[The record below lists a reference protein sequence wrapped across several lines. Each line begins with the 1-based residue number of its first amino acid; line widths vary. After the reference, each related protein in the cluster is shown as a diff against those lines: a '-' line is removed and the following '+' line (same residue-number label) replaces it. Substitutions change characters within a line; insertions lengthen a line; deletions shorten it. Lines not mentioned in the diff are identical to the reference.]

1 MLPCGRFYRPHSIN
15 RFLSAEENMR
25 RSVDQQDRCA
35 IVLAAGEGKRLE
47 PLVRQLRGDAL
58 PKQYVTFIGRRSML
72 EHTFARAETIIPRER
87 VYTVVSSAH
96 QSYAAARRQLAGRAP
111 GTVIEQPENKE
122 TAAGILLPL
131 MHIYKRHPEATVAV
145 FPSDHF
151 VYEEDL
157 FMSHIAIAFH
167 AVEQNPKL
175 FVLLGL
181 EPSEPESEYGY
192 ILPSGAGDGDRSEL
206 VIQRVGRFV
215 EKPCFESACELIG
228 TGALW
233 NTMVMVFKI
242 KNLLA
247 IVEKI
252 KPGLYAAFQEVLN
265 AIGTSYEK
273 RRIEE
278 IYNILNVENFS
289 RCILEKLPLYQPA
302 ALSVLAVRGVLW
314 SDWGLPRAIEKVLRT
329 IDNQERVGAS
339 DGRLWKA
346 FNDRLQLGSRRSE
359 LAETT
364 KRAARRE
371 HLRRFTGRVA
381 ALPPTR

>member
-1 MLPCGRFYRPHSIN
+1 
-15 RFLSAEENMR
+15 MR
-25 RSVDQQDRCA
+25 RSVDQQDRCG

-47 PLVRQLRGDAL
+47 PLVRQLRGDSL

-72 EHTFARAETIIPRER
+72 EHTFARVEAIIPRER
-87 VYTVVSSAH
+87 VFTVVSRAH
-96 QSYAAARRQLAGRAP
+96 QSYAAARRQLTGRAP
-111 GTVIEQPENKE
+111 GTVVEQPENKE

-131 MHIYKRHPEATVAV
+131 MHAYKRHPEATVAV

-151 VYEEDL
+151 IYEENL
-157 FMSHIAIAFH
+157 FMSHVAMAFH
-167 AVEQNPKL
+167 AVEQNPSL
-175 FVLLGL
+175 FVLLGI
-181 EPSEPESEYGY
+181 EPSETESEYGY
-192 ILPSGAGDGDRSEL
+192 ILPASADGDQPSAAI
-206 VIQRVGRFV
+206 IQRVGRFV
-215 EKPCFESACELIG
+215 EKPSFESACELIAKG
-228 TGALW
+228 SLW

-247 IVEKI
+247 LVEKV

-265 AIGTSYEK
+265 AIGTTNEK

-278 IYNILNVENFS
+278 IYNVLNVENFS
-289 RCILEKLPLYQPA
+289 RGILEKLPLYRPA

-346 FNDRLQLGSRRSE
+346 FNDRLQLARRRSE
-359 LAETT
+359 LAETK

-371 HLRRFTGRVA
+371 HLRRFAGRPA
-381 ALPPTR
+381 ALPPTS

>member
-1 MLPCGRFYRPHSIN
+1 
-15 RFLSAEENMR
+15 MR
-25 RSVDQQDRCA
+25 RPVDQQDRCG

-47 PLVRQLRGDAL
+47 PLVRQLRGDSL

-72 EHTFARAETIIPRER
+72 EHTFARAEAIIPRER
-87 VYTVVSSAH
+87 IYTVISRAH
-96 QSYAAARRQLAGRAP
+96 QSYAPARRQLAGRAA

-131 MHIYKRHPEATVAV
+131 IYAYKRHPEATVAV

-151 VYEEDL
+151 VFEEDL
-157 FMSHIAIAFH
+157 FMSHVALAFH
-167 AVEQNPKL
+167 AVEQNPSQ
-175 FVLLGL
+175 FVLLGI
-181 EPSEPESEYGY
+181 EPSETESEYGY
-192 ILPSGAGDGDRSEL
+192 ILPAGENGDEPSESI
-206 VIQRVGRFV
+206 IQRVGQFV
-215 EKPCFESACELIG
+215 EKPGFESACEFIAK
-228 TGALW
+228 GALW

-265 AIGTSYEK
+265 AIGTSNEK

-278 IYNILNVENFS
+278 IYNLLNVENFS
-289 RCILEKLPLYQPA
+289 RGILEKLPLYRPA

-329 IDNQERVGAS
+329 IDNRERAGVS

-346 FNDRLQLGSRRSE
+346 FNDRLQSASRRTE
-359 LAETT
+359 LAAT

-371 HLRRFTGRVA
+371 HLKRFTGRA
-381 ALPPTR
+381 APLLPTR

>member
-1 MLPCGRFYRPHSIN
+1 
-15 RFLSAEENMR
+15 MR
-25 RSVDQQDRCA
+25 RPVDQQDRCA

-47 PLVRQLRGDAL
+47 PLVRQLRGDSL

-72 EHTFARAETIIPRER
+72 EHTFARVEAIIPRER
-87 VYTVVSSAH
+87 VFTVVSRAH

-111 GTVIEQPENKE
+111 GTVVEQPENKE

-131 MHIYKRHPEATVAV
+131 MHVYKRHPEATVAV

-151 VYEEDL
+151 IYEENL
-157 FMSHIAIAFH
+157 FMSHVAMAFH
-167 AVEQNPKL
+167 AVEENPSL

-192 ILPSGAGDGDRSEL
+192 ILPAGANGDQPAESI
-206 VIQRVGRFV
+206 IQRVGQFV
-215 EKPCFESACELIG
+215 EKPCFESACELLAK
-228 TGALW
+228 GALW
-233 NTMVMVFKI
+233 NTMVMVFKV

-252 KPGLYAAFQEVLN
+252 KPGLFAAFQEVLN
-265 AIGTSYEK
+265 AIGTAGER

-278 IYNILNVENFS
+278 IYNVLNIENFS
-289 RCILEKLPLYQPA
+289 RGILEKLPLYRPA

-329 IDNQERVGAS
+329 IDNRERVGAS

-346 FNDRLQLGSRRSE
+346 FNDRLQLGGRSAE
-359 LAETT
+359 LAETK

-371 HLRRFTGRVA
+371 HLKRFAARPA
-381 ALPPTR
+381 ALPTR